1 MYISLSKTLARFGG
15 IRLGV
20 GMRMSKKNAPAFI
33 VGLLTYCFGM
43 FIWYIMLFCFWMI
56 YVMIYGTVLVLK
68 KMFKI
73 SIPFIDKA
81 FKKISE
87 ECNKKEGNQADA

>member
-1 MYISLSKTLARFGG
+1 MFISLSKTVARFGG

-33 VGLLTYCFGM
+33 VGILTYYFGL

-56 YVMIYGTVLVLK
+56 YVMIYGTVLALK

-73 SIPFIDKA
+73 SIPFIDKS

>member
-1 MYISLSKTLARFGG
+1 MFISLSKTLARFGG

-20 GMRMSKKNAPAFI
+20 GMRMSKKNALAFI
-33 VGLLTYCFGM
+33 VGILTYYASLLV
-43 FIWYIMLFCFWMI
+43 WYMIIFTFWMM
-56 YVMIYGTVLVLK
+56 YVMIYGTVWALK

-73 SIPFIDKA
+73 SIPFIDEI